1 MTNAASLPIS
11 PGLAEQSA
19 LDRAYSK
26 ITWRLIPFLA
36 VLWILAWIDR
46 VGVHDRARHAGDD
59 RGLAFVAAL
68 VDRIEPVPAARGVG
82 VLCLGRV

>member
-46 VGVHDRARHAGDD
+46 VNIGYAKLQMLDD
-59 RGLAFVAAL
+59 LAFSEAVYGLGAASQRKL
-68 VDRIEPVPAARGVG
+68 PSPVLSFSIPS
-82 VLCLGRV
+82 